1 MKMQRPLSARGS
13 NAASQAMRLHIAM
26 LSELRQAERERA
38 RSKKRRARENRR
50 ANAQIGSDA
59 SIAAYLARVP
69 VPPRYS
75 EG

>member
-1 MKMQRPLSARGS
+1 MKTQRSVSPRIN

-26 LSELRQAERERA
+26 LSELAQAKRDKA

-50 ANAQIGSDA
+50 ANAQVGSDA
-59 SIAAYLARVP
+59 SIAMYLARVP

>member
-1 MKMQRPLSARGS
+1 
-13 NAASQAMRLHIAM
+13 M
-26 LSELRQAERERA
+26 LSELAQAKQAKA
-38 RSKKRRARENRR
+38 RSKRRRARENKR
-50 ANAQIGSDA
+50 ANAHVGSDA

>member
-13 NAASQAMRLHIAM
+13 NAALQAMRLHIAM
-26 LSELRQAERERA
+26 LSELAQAKQDKA
-38 RSKKRRARENRR
+38 RSKRRRARENKR
-50 ANAQIGSDA
+50 ANAHVGSDA

>member
-1 MKMQRPLSARGS
+1 MKLQRPISSRGS
-13 NAASQAMRLHIAM
+13 NAALQAMRQHIAM
-26 LSELRQAERERA
+26 LSDLAQAKRDKA
-38 RSKKRRARENRR
+38 RSKKRRARENKR
-50 ANAQIGSDA
+50 ANAQVGSDA